1 MKGIL
6 DFLSRYKDITPPD
19 MVVRKKLISIIEE
32 KTSIRLQER
41 DIRMIGPI
49 AYCSVESGL
58 KNMLFLKKG
67 DILQQLENTLGKN
80 IVRDIQ

>member
-19 MVVRKKLISIIEE
+19 MVVRKKLITIIEE
-32 KTSIRLQER
+32 KTSVRLQER

-58 KNMLFLKKG
+58 KNMLFLKKEI
-67 DILQQLENTLGKN
+67 ILQALSETVGKN

>member
-58 KNMLFLKKG
+58 KNILFLKKG